1 MPAVRRAAAEAL
13 GRIGDRRAVPALL
26 TAAALPLD
34 RVGEHSVTY
43 ALIEIADPE
52 STSAGLKS
60 ASLRTQRAA
69 LLALDQMP
77 GGGLQAATV
86 VALLE
91 SPDPEMRDTTW
102 RIAARHQD
110 WGEALAG
117 YFRQRMAAVD
127 QSAAELDQLQQRLA
141 QFGSNAAIQQE
152 LGRALNAAT
161 PHDARAVALRAMASS
176 RVKELPDPWLA
187 PLVDAMSGGEPDI
200 AQLAVAV
207 ARSAPVS
214 PSASTDL
221 QAALLRVA
229 RDSSRPTAVR
239 LDALGSLSKGLPLV
253 TADQFALLRSSL
265 DPGQPVAVRT
275 AAAAIVEK
283 ARFDRDQLQV
293 LVDVVRQAG
302 PLELPRLLPA
312 FDRGGDEALGLAM
325 LGHWSKRPADRTC
338 ALMFCALAWRSTRRP
353 CRPGARPC
361 SLRFRQIRSSKRSVS
376 TS

>member
-1 MPAVRRAAAEAL
+1 MPIQSVRLAAFHSVGLWRDAESVPQLLDAVGSRLPAVRRGAAEAL

-52 STSAGLKS
+52 STAAALTSP
-60 ASLRTQRAA
+60 SLRAQRAA
-69 LLALDQMP
+69 LLALDQMAN
-77 GGGLQAATV
+77 GGLQAATV

-91 SPDPEMRDTTW
+91 SPDAEMRDTAW

-117 YFRQRMAAVD
+117 YFQQRMAKVG
-127 QSAAELDQLQQRLA
+127 QSAEELEQLQQRLA
-141 QFGSNAAIQQE
+141 QFGGNAAIQQQ

-161 PHDARAVALRAMASS
+161 PHDVRAAALRAMAAS
-176 RVKELPDPWLA
+176 RVKELPDAWLA

-207 ARSAPVS
+207 ARSAPAS

-253 TADQFALLRSSL
+253 AADQFALLRV
-265 DPGQPVAVRT
+265 QPRSGAACRAAHGGRRHRREGPARPRST
-275 AAAAIVEK
+275 AGVGRRGAA
-283 ARFDRDQLQV
+283 
-293 LVDVVRQAG
+293 G
-302 PLELPRLLPA
+302 
-312 FDRGGDEALGLAM
+312 
-325 LGHWSKRPADRTC
+325 RPARV
-338 ALMFCALAWRSTRRP
+338 AAVAARLRPRR
-353 CRPGARPC
+353 R
-361 SLRFRQIRSSKRSVS
+361 
-376 TS
+376 